1 MMRLAATL
9 DSYAERWLVLENIVE
24 EQGGGALEHT
34 LGASFRGFLR
44 SLSSSCEPFAAPS
57 TVVSTFNQ
65 FLDHAVSKESSAYAL
80 AVFAIIEDRFA
91 EISARIGQTVVAR
104 GWVPSAELQHYDLHA
119 ELDIEHAQKFYR
131 LIQSRWSE

>member
-1 MMRLAATL
+1 M
-9 DSYAERWLVLENIVE
+9 
-24 EQGGGALEHT
+24 
-34 LGASFRGFLR
+34 
-44 SLSSSCEPFAAPS
+44 
-57 TVVSTFNQ
+57 VSTFNQ

-131 LIQSRWSE
+131 LIQSRWSEQSADISRGLYDGNEVFLGLYAGLEQRYA